1 MYRCGNEE
9 WKIRNVFF
17 SLLHTSNLDDTQNL
31 KKHQVSTLSVFGM
44 KVWNFYFLLH
54 TPKLGSILNLQR
66 NLVNTKSKVSL
77 E

>member
-1 MYRCGNEE
+1 M
-9 WKIRNVFF
+9 RNGKLGMFFF

-31 KKHQVSTLSVFGM
+31 KKHQVSTLYVFGM

-66 NLVNTKSKVSL
+66 NLVNTKSNVSL